1 MPLYKCDYCNYSTK
15 IKQHFTKHNNTNKHR
30 NRMIELGLITKE
42 GHLIIQN
49 NPAVIQN
56 NPQIIQN
63 NPTNY
68 ENNPPIIQNNPASKV
83 FKCDFCPKTFTI
95 HANKRRHEMYRCKEN
110 PDFLDKLISD
120 KNNRIKNLEKDKESL
135 KKYNEK
141 LEAEKKELYKQV
153 STLLDKVGDT
163 NIQNNIILNSYGKED
178 LSHITDAL
186 KTELLSIPYGAIPKM
201 IEAIHFNDEKPENKN
216 ILLPNKKD
224 NLVVLCKKCHDNVHH
239 GNLVINGY
247 KNGPSGKILDYYNEG
262 TKKVQNKK
270 YGVDQISIIKKMSN
284 EKKTKKVILKEL
296 DEKHSIKIGLST
308 YNKIINNNY

>member
-1 MPLYKCDYCNYSTK
+1 MPFYKCEYCDFSTK
-15 IKQHFTKHNNTNKHR
+15 LKGNFKQHNNTKKHR
-30 NRMIELGLITKE
+30 DRMIELGLMSKE

-56 NPQIIQN
+56 NPKIIQN
-63 NPTNY
+63 NPVNCI
-68 ENNPPIIQNNPASKV
+68 NNPTIIQNNPAPKL

-110 PDFLDKLISD
+110 PDFLDKLIND

-216 ILLPNKKD
+216 IMLPNKKD
-224 NLVVLCKKCHDNVHH
+224 NLVKVFEGDKW
-239 GNLVINGY
+239 IY
-247 KNGPSGKILDYYNEG
+247 KNKNETISDLVDSKYNIIDDHYDEMDSAEKVNPNIKTTFTKFRKFYEEG
-262 TKKVQNKK
+262 DEEMVANLKKQC
-270 YGVDQISIIKKMSN
+270 
-284 EKKTKKVILKEL
+284 EL
-296 DEKHSIKIGLST
+296 VLL
-308 YNKIINNNY
+308 NNR